1 MKDSHHGVSVNWL
14 GYLYRF
20 IVGKSA
26 TPFYYIVVLIQL
38 TVITP
43 RLVNVVKESKIIKN
57 LLWLITPCYLLYI
70 YVWNLTTGFSPRLY
84 ETLLPAWFGFYYLGI
99 NVRCGLKLKCSRW
112 KVLIAWAV
120 SCVEALAL
128 RKLGMNVG
136 FYTSQITFGSFLY
149 SVAVIG
155 WILKGDLVS
164 GKLVLF
170 SGTGCQVNGLK
181 KFLGKEYNNLI
192 CVDVICHGAPS
203 PALWRKYA
211 IYQEQKNGG
220 KLKGI
225 NFRCKDDGWTDFGMK
240 EICKGIPNGE
250 MKKLYISKD
259 KDAYMQMFLRDY
271 CLRPSCYEC
280 AAKNVKMRRVLS
292 IHRLMK
298 VGVCV
303 AISALRFATSKR
315 TNL

>member
-1 MKDSHHGVSVNWL
+1 MGGGRLCVPFVIWSLLYSGISLVKDSHHGVSVNWL

-155 WILKGDLVS
+155 WILKQSDTQHGSAKLLGEIGDCSYGIFYVHMAVLMGV
-164 GKLVLF
+164 GKF
-170 SGTGCQVNGLK
+170 IQSS
-181 KFLGKEYNNLI
+181 Y
-192 CVDVICHGAPS
+192 
-203 PALWRKYA
+203 WY
-211 IYQEQKNGG
+211 
-220 KLKGI
+220 
-225 NFRCKDDGWTDFGMK
+225 
-240 EICKGIPNGE
+240 
-250 MKKLYISKD
+250 LYWS
-259 KDAYMQMFLRDY
+259 
-271 CLRPSCYEC
+271 
-280 AAKNVKMRRVLS
+280 
-292 IHRLMK
+292 
-298 VGVCV
+298 
-303 AISALRFATSKR
+303 LRFTLTSIISFAIIFAGQKILKNQMKLLR
-315 TNL
+315 FIGFI